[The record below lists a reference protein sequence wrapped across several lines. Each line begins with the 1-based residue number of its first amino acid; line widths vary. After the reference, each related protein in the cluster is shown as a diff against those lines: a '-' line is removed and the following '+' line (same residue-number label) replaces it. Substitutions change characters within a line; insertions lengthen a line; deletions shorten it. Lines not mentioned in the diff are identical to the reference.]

1 MTSAV
6 HSEPV
11 ILLVHGAWHGAWC
24 WELLAPQLTGLGW
37 RVETV
42 DLPSASAD
50 PRNTAGMY
58 DDARVIREKLAGIDA
73 PVTVLAHSY
82 GGIPATEA
90 GTAPNVSRL
99 VYLSAFQLDKGESL
113 SGLAGGALPVGETGT
128 LPAHED
134 ARNHLYADVPDDIA
148 HKAVD
153 RLVLQTVKSF
163 SEPLTTAAWEGL
175 PSTYIVCEQDRAI
188 DPGLQEQMAAR
199 SRQSYRIA
207 AGHSAFLSLPAEL
220 ARVITEDAAR

>member
-1 MTSAV
+1 MTSAA

-24 WELLAPQLTGLGW
+24 WELLAPELTALGW

-50 PRNTAGMY
+50 PDNTAGMY
-58 DDARVIREKLAGIDA
+58 DDAHVVREKLAGLDG

-82 GGIPATEA
+82 GGLPATEA
-90 GTAPNVSRL
+90 GAADNVSRL
-99 VYLSAFQLDKGESL
+99 IYLSAFQLEKGESL
-113 SGLAGGALPVGETGT
+113 SGLSGGALPSGETGI

-134 ARNHLYADVPDDIA
+134 PRNHLYADVPDDIA
-148 HKAVD
+148 HRAVD

-163 SEPLTTAAWEGL
+163 SEPLTTAAWTTV
-175 PSTYIVCEQDRAI
+175 PATYIVCEQDRAV
-188 DPGLQEQMAAR
+188 DPGFQQQMAAR
-199 SRQSYRIA
+199 SERSYRIA
-207 AGHSAFLSLPAEL
+207 ASHSPFLSVPAEL
-220 ARVITEDAAR
+220 AQLITKDADR